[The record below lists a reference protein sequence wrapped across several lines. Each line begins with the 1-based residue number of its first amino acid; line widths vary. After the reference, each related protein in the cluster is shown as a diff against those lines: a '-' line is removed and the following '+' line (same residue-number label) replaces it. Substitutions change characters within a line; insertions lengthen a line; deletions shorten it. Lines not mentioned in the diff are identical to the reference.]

1 MNHIPFLSHKDALK
15 ELQSSQVLLLPIND
29 TPNSL
34 GVIPGKIYEYLGAR
48 RPIIGIGP
56 LNGDSAQI
64 LNDSGAGTM
73 FAYESH
79 SEIGSQIENYF
90 DDFSKGQ
97 LESKTGQIMQY
108 SRKAMAKSYAELLED
123 LT

>member
-1 MNHIPFLSHKDALK
+1 
-15 ELQSSQVLLLPIND
+15 
-29 TPNSL
+29 
-34 GVIPGKIYEYLGAR
+34 
-48 RPIIGIGP
+48 
-56 LNGDSAQI
+56 
-64 LNDSGAGTM
+64 M